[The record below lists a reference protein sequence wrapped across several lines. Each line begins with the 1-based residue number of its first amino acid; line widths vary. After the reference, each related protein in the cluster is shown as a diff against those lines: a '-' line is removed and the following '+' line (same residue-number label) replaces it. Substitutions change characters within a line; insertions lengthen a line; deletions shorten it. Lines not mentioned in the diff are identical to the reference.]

1 MIMWITLDPLSA
13 AYFKVQHK
21 TAIHYLQ
28 IQINPNYGVSVLL
41 CWKTNKA
48 VMTTREQIEDTKDS
62 DDDVV
67 ILGSHQQKF
76 GSKRDINESKEVN
89 KKYSSLLSVV
99 STMSKQEL
107 MSGLLQYIQQMNCA
121 EAMEKYKYKVQGRT
135 LLA

>member
-1 MIMWITLDPLSA
+1 
-13 AYFKVQHK
+13 
-21 TAIHYLQ
+21 
-28 IQINPNYGVSVLL
+28 
-41 CWKTNKA
+41 
-48 VMTTREQIEDTKDS
+48 MTTREQIEDTKDS

-121 EAMEKYKYKVQGRT
+121 EAME
-135 LLA
+135 